1 MTRLLPALLF
11 LLSGVAII
19 SDEAWPDI
27 DTTAIV
33 GATIGVIG
41 IAFVT
46 VLVLRQLREGS
57 QPPVTEPTPAPGG
70 TSTRATPSFSH
81 RRPACRGA
89 APPKA
94 IMVYSLRSSPFS
106 TA

>member
-1 MTRLLPALLF
+1 MTRHPIDATALIFGLLF

-57 QPPVTEPTPAPGG
+57 QPPADPPTPEPEPVTVGAP
-70 TSTRATPSFSH
+70 TDDADTVDETNVISD
-81 RRPACRGA
+81 
-89 APPKA
+89 
-94 IMVYSLRSSPFS
+94 
-106 TA
+106 

>member
-1 MTRLLPALLF
+1 MTRHPIDATALIFGLLF

-27 DTTAIV
+27 DTTAVV

-41 IAFVT
+41 VAFVA

-57 QPPVTEPTPAPGG
+57 QPPADEAV
-70 TSTRATPSFSH
+70 
-81 RRPACRGA
+81 
-89 APPKA
+89 
-94 IMVYSLRSSPFS
+94 SSPVEGIEEA
-106 TA
+106 TIDA